1 MGMIMMMVIK
11 KNNKLNLLH
20 LDNQHPRPPLPPP
33 PPPRPASFTL
43 PSDTHSGGEWHTVRY
58 DDTQRT
64 HSEYMDNMNG
74 FYTTEKCYALQ
85 DLPAL
90 HSGRSREPA
99 TRP

>member
-20 LDNQHPRPPLPPP
+20 LDNQHPRPLPP

-90 HSGRSREPA
+90 HSSRSREPA

>member
-20 LDNQHPRPPLPPP
+20 LDNQHPRPLPP